1 MSTTSEYAER
11 LKEVRRQ
18 LNEPAAADAGG
29 EDEYRAYASGR
40 VGNRP
45 QISLTLTKKDG
56 RGKTLSYSH
65 FYCLDFDNPNLG
77 CVVEFTRHRVT
88 LKGRNLAELVRLLGD
103 HKAREIQ
110 ETDELHAMTLGPAAP
125 VVTSIE
131 VLDKRD
137 GEEM

>member
-1 MSTTSEYAER
+1 MSTTSEFAER

-18 LNEPAAADAGG
+18 LTEPAAAADGG
-29 EDEYRAYASGR
+29 DDEYRAFASGR

-45 QISLTLTKKDG
+45 QVSVTFSKKDG
-56 RGKTLSYSH
+56 RGKTLAYSH
-65 FYCLDFDNPNLG
+65 LYCLDVENPNLG
-77 CVVEFTRHRVT
+77 CVAEFTRHRVT

-103 HKAREIQ
+103 HKAREVR
-110 ETDELHAMTLGPAAP
+110 ETDELHALALPPDAP

-137 GEEM
+137 GEEW